1 MGRRTTSA
9 VLVALT
15 AGLLLAGCA
24 PELGEFKRVTGEL
37 SAALLRQEAQD
48 AFARKG
54 HPIQGKLKCRPDIKQ
69 PTDLVVECTGLT
81 HAEAEA
87 HFTGMIDR
95 YRLARQDPGDAS
107 LPGKYRGTVDGK
119 EVFRMNCFS
128 CKPHLPSGAS

>member
-9 VLVALT
+9 VLSALIT
-15 AGLLLAGCA
+15 GALLAGCA
-24 PELGEFKRVTGEL
+24 SELGEFKRVTGEL

-54 HPIQGKLKCRPDIKQ
+54 HPIQGKLECQPDIKQ
-69 PTDLVVECTGLT
+69 PTDLVVECSGLT

-95 YRLARQDPGDAS
+95 YRLSQQEPGDAG
-107 LPGKYRGTVDGK
+107 LPGTYRGTVNGK

-128 CKPHLPSGAS
+128 CKPQTPSGTS